1 MSRKPSRRR
10 IPDGRCVSHNLMTG
24 QFSDQKEAQSVGERS
39 LDVPCAAWPPRANSR
54 VSAPESWCSRDH
66 GGVRREF
73 ARGGIAP
80 PRGRKVVFYFMISR
94 ADSGAFRTRGCM
106 IGGAEPRDICL
117 LPGAARRYAF
127 GTISPSSVR
136 SRART
141 AGEHAARGKMCSTEL
156 DSLDEPLRQGAV
168 CTIRNDPRGCKGPHS
183 PQKGR

>member
-1 MSRKPSRRR
+1 MGYIKVTLTNCH
-10 IPDGRCVSHNLMTG
+10 IML
-24 QFSDQKEAQSVGERS
+24 QEAQSVGERS
-39 LDVPCAAWPPRANSR
+39 LDVPCAAWPPRTNSR
-54 VSAPESWCSRDH
+54 VGAPESWCSRDH
-66 GGVRREF
+66 GGVRLGF
-73 ARGGIAP
+73 VGDGIAP

-168 CTIRNDPRGCKGPHS
+168 CTMRNDPRGCKGPHS

>member
-1 MSRKPSRRR
+1 M
-10 IPDGRCVSHNLMTG
+10 
-24 QFSDQKEAQSVGERS
+24 GERS
-39 LDVPCAAWPPRANSR
+39 LDVPCAARLPRANSR
-54 VSAPESWCSRDH
+54 VGAPESWCSRDH

-73 ARGGIAP
+73 ARDSIAP

-117 LPGAARRYAF
+117 LPGAARWYAF

-136 SRART
+136 SRARP
-141 AGEHAARGKMCSTEL
+141 AGEHAARGKMGSTQL

-168 CTIRNDPRGCKGPHS
+168 CTMRNDPRGCKGPHS